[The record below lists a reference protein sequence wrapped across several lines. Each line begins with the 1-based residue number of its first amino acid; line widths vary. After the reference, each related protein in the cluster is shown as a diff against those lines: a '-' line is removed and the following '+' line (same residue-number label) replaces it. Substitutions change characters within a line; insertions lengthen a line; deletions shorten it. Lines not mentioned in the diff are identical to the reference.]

1 MSHQSVCAFEA
12 GHAVAPPRDYQPHP
26 RGPSREALLKDLHE
40 SRVIAADE
48 RQCESVRSYFRDR
61 VNHVECLLWTVQE
74 GTPK

>member
-1 MSHQSVCAFEA
+1 MSFKSVSEFEA
-12 GHAVAPPRDYQPHP
+12 GFAVEAPRSYRPHP
-26 RGPSREALLKDLHE
+26 RGPSREVLLKDLHE
-40 SRVIAADE
+40 SREIAADE